1 MTIRRGIPYVT
12 FAILTAILKKT
23 GGFREISG
31 FKGYKDVALIG
42 GIILNIMVVLF
53 FTEIYYIMDKK
64 SNGEHFGFEG
74 YTDALY
80 YSTVCSSSVGFG
92 DILSKTKQSKI
103 ITTLHLMIQF
113 FVLVPILI
121 ESFQPGD

>member
-1 MTIRRGIPYVT
+1 MITRAIPYIT
-12 FAILTAILKKT
+12 FAILTKILKKS

-42 GIILNIMVVLF
+42 SIIINIMVVLTF
-53 FTEIYYIMDKK
+53 AEIYYIMDTT
-64 SNGEHFGFEG
+64 SNGKHFGFEG

-92 DILSKTKQSKI
+92 DFLSKTKEAKI
-103 ITTLHLMIQF
+103 ITIIHLMIQF
-113 FVLVPILI
+113 FVLVPMII
-121 ESFQPGD
+121 ESFKPGD

>member
-1 MTIRRGIPYVT
+1 MITRGIPYVT

-23 GGFREISG
+23 GGFREISS
-31 FKGYKDVALIG
+31 FKGYRDVSLIG
-42 GIILNIMVVLF
+42 GIILNIMVVLIF
-53 FTEIYYIMDKK
+53 AEVYYIMDIT

-92 DILSKTKQSKI
+92 DILSKTKTAKSV
-103 ITTLHLMIQF
+103 TTLHLMIQF
-113 FVLVPILI
+113 FVIVPMII
-121 ESFQPGD
+121 ESFKPGD

>member
-1 MTIRRGIPYVT
+1 MITRSIPYVT

-42 GIILNIMVVLF
+42 TVITNIMVVLTF
-53 FTEIYYIMDKK
+53 AEIYYIMDTT
-64 SNGEHFGFEG
+64 SNGKHFGFEG

-92 DILSKTKQSKI
+92 DLLSKTKQAKMV
-103 ITTLHLMIQF
+103 TTLHLMIQF
-113 FVLVPILI
+113 FVIVPILI